1 MRLCAFA
8 DEASSQISGQIS
20 ALKRNGI
27 DLLEIR
33 GVDGQNISKISE
45 QKAKEVR
52 KMLDAEGIS
61 VWSMGSP
68 IGKYHTE
75 LDIAP
80 HLEQHKRI
88 IELSYILGASRVR
101 MFSFFPTEG
110 DDADTAQ
117 KKTFERLAMLCDLTP
132 DDVILC
138 HENEK
143 HIYAETPEACVA
155 IHKAFP
161 RIRAVF
167 DPANFIQCGVDTLA
181 AWEALHS
188 YVDYLHIK
196 DALYDGTVVP
206 AGEGDGNLKTI
217 ISSYLANGGS
227 VMTLE
232 PHLQQFTGLSGL
244 ENGGT
249 VKMQRVYKD
258 NDESFDAAVT
268 ALKKLI

>member
-8 DEASSQISGQIS
+8 DEASTQITGQIS

-33 GVDGQNISKISE
+33 GVDGDNISKISE

-68 IGKYHTE
+68 IGKYKME

-80 HLEQHKRI
+80 HLEAHKRI
-88 IELSYILGASRVR
+88 IELSYILGASYVR
-101 MFSFFPTEG
+101 MFSFFPIAGE
-110 DDADTAQ
+110 DADTTQ
-117 KKTFERLAMLCDLTP
+117 KRSFERLAMLCDLTP
-132 DDVILC
+132 DDIILC

-143 HIYAETPEACVA
+143 HIYGETPEACLA
-155 IHKAFP
+155 IHRAFP
-161 RIRAVF
+161 RIKAVF
-167 DPANFIQCGVDTLA
+167 DPANYVQCGVDTLM
-181 AWEALHS
+181 AWETIRP
-188 YVDYLHIK
+188 YVEYLHIK
-196 DALYDGTVVP
+196 DSLADGTVVP
-206 AGEGDGNLKTI
+206 AGEGNGHVKEI
-217 ISSYLANGGS
+217 VASYLAGGGC

-244 ENGGT
+244 ENGGH
-249 VKMQRVYKD
+249 VKMQRTYKD
-258 NDESFDAAVT
+258 NDESFDAAVS
-268 ALKKLI
+268 ALRGII